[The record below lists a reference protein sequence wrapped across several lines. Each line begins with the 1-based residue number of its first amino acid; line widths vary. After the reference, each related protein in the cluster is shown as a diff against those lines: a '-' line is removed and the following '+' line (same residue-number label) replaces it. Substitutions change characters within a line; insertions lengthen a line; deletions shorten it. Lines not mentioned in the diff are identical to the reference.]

1 MSATILFLGKST
13 SVSKIEPCELFRSK
27 TNICYSVSK
36 TEPCELMCLLQFCSG
51 EKKSTSAQALWASCL
66 VQLQTVPRQS
76 LSQENELTD
85 VLRCKCSAL
94 LQIMELR
101 KPSRFTQRGK
111 FCFYEQQYIGL
122 WALRVRT
129 ETIQL

>member
-1 MSATILFLGKST
+1 MCLHQ
-13 SVSKIEPCELFRSK
+13 VEKI
-27 TNICYSVSK
+27 NICTGALGLVPGSVAD
-36 TEPCELMCLLQFCSG
+36 CSG
-51 EKKSTSAQALWASCL
+51 AVSVTGKQDEY
-66 VQLQTVPRQS
+66 
-76 LSQENELTD
+76 ELTD

-101 KPSRFTQRGK
+101 KPSHFTQRGK

-122 WALRVRT
+122 WALRIQT